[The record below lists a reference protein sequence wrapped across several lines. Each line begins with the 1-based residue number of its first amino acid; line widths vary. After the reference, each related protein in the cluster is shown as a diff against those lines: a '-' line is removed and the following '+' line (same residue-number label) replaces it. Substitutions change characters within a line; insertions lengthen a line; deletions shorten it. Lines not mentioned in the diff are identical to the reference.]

1 MVTLLVTELVVTPR
15 LAVVA
20 VTELLLPTGVLFR
33 LALGAMIRLVIPAAS
48 DGLISVTLRGVP
60 GFELISTRRGGLL
73 STTLDWGRDRGTVL
87 SSLSV

>member
-1 MVTLLVTELVVTPR
+1 MSWFIEVDVVTLLVTELVVTPR

-48 DGLISVTLRGVP
+48 VKQSKRKGQ
-60 GFELISTRRGGLL
+60 
-73 STTLDWGRDRGTVL
+73 
-87 SSLSV
+87 

>member
-1 MVTLLVTELVVTPR
+1 MPQNSSKYK
-15 LAVVA
+15 
-20 VTELLLPTGVLFR
+20 P
-33 LALGAMIRLVIPAAS
+33 

-87 SSLSV
+87 SSLSVWFIINIGIDSSPARPTEATQNSTY

>member
-48 DGLISVTLRGVP
+48 VKQSKRKGQQTYVSVSAMLYV
-60 GFELISTRRGGLL
+60 
-73 STTLDWGRDRGTVL
+73 V
-87 SSLSV
+87 